1 MLKWKELL
9 LFFILILLGIVY
21 LLHEIHANMQHR
33 ILPVSGRASEGTLT
47 VMASGPEDAF
57 EAARIPLDS
66 MSSKVVKV
74 GAEWGLGSALKTVNQ
89 CLAGVH
95 IAASAEVR
103 FNKKI

>member
-1 MLKWKELL
+1 
-9 LFFILILLGIVY
+9 
-21 LLHEIHANMQHR
+21 
-33 ILPVSGRASEGTLT
+33 
-47 VMASGPEDAF
+47 MASGPVDAF

-74 GAEWGLGSALKTVNQ
+74 GAEWGLGSALKSVNQ

-103 FNKKI
+103 IRLNILLSSHT